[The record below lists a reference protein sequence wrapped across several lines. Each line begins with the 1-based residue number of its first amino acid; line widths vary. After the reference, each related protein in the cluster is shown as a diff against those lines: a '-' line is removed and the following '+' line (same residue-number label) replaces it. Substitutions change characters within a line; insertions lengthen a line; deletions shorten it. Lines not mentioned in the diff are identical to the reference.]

1 MERYPREMDTYYVPP
16 PNVVDELTKNTTN
29 DPTKE
34 TTNDPT
40 TGATARDKYTKPIND
55 QTVENPLPSLNF
67 VEV

>member
-16 PNVVDELTKNTTN
+16 PNVVDELTKN
-29 DPTKE
+29 